1 MSDEVRKYHEE
12 EAIGNTY
19 DLRVAW
25 RLARYLRPYWTTVVA
40 ALVLT
45 LLTNILLSTQPYF
58 TKVAVDDFITP
69 RQTDGIWLFAL
80 AFFGVFVF
88 RFIFSYV
95 QEVLLNHVGQ
105 RVMFD
110 LRTEI
115 FTKLQRQEIAYYD
128 RYPVGRI
135 ITRLTSDVDALNELF
150 TSGVIDVLGD
160 LVIIFAI
167 IGMMFWLDW
176 KLALVSLITVPLLFA
191 CTNWFRK
198 HARNGF
204 DRVRTRN
211 ARLNAFLQEYISGAQ
226 TVQLMNAE
234 QKAKRGFHD
243 INDDYR
249 NANIETIYY
258 YSVFYPLVDFIGAVG
273 IALVI
278 FFFAYESISAMS
290 ASGQAL
296 TVGILA
302 SFIQYSLQLFQ
313 PIRDLSGKFNVLQA
327 AIVASH
333 RIFILLDLEIDIKS
347 PENPK
352 KTGKALG
359 EIEFRNV
366 WFAYKENEWV
376 LKDVSFK
383 MNIGESV
390 ALVGATGSGKTT
402 VTNLLMRFY
411 DVQKGTILLDG
422 VDVRDW
428 DLHDLRS
435 NFAVVLQDVFLFSGS
450 IENNIRLGRKS
461 IDASRIRWASKEVRA
476 DDFISELDGKYEF
489 EVRERGAG
497 LSVGQ
502 KQLISFAR
510 ALAFD
515 PTILI
520 LDEATS
526 SIDTETEQ
534 LIQKAVERVMN
545 GRTSLVVAHRLS
557 TIQKCDRIMVFHHGE
572 LRESGTHNQL
582 LTARGLPEDRVRG
595 LELGAD
601 DYITK
606 PFDITELAAR
616 VRAVLRRTQA
626 ARDLSPL
633 TGLPGNFKITAEIE
647 QAIKE
652 RRDFALVHGDLDNFK
667 AFNDHYGFMRG
678 DEVIRFCGNCLSDAA
693 ANLGI
698 EGAFV
703 GHIGGDDFVAMIP
716 PTMAESF
723 CKEVIERFD
732 DGILDLYDTADALR
746 GYIEVI
752 DRRGER
758 YAFPVVSLSL
768 GVASTDVR
776 EIGTQW
782 EASAIAVEMKEF
794 AKKQP
799 GSTYRIDRRTS

>member
-1 MSDEVRKYHEE
+1 VSEEAKKYHEE

-19 DLRVAW
+19 DLRVAR
-25 RLARYLRPYWTTVVA
+25 RLARYLKPYWKTVA
-40 ALVLT
+40 AALTLT
-45 LLTNILLSTQPYF
+45 LLTNVLVSTQPYF

-69 RQTDGIWLFAL
+69 KTTDGVWLFAL
-80 AFFGVFVF
+80 LFFGVFLF
-88 RFIFSYV
+88 RFIFSYA

-115 FTKLQRQEIAYYD
+115 FTKLQRQEVAYYD

-176 KLALVSLITVPLLFA
+176 KLALVSLVTVPLLFA

-226 TVQLMNAE
+226 TVQLMNSE
-234 QKAKRGFHD
+234 EKARRRFRD

-258 YSVFYPLVDFIGAVG
+258 YSVFYPLVDFIGTLG

-278 FFFAYESISAMS
+278 AAFGYEYLSGFSAAGS
-290 ASGQAL
+290 AL
-296 TVGILA
+296 KVGLLA

-313 PIRDLSGKFNVLQA
+313 PIRDLSDKFNVLQA

-347 PENPK
+347 PADPK

-359 EIEFRNV
+359 EIEFQNV
-366 WFAYKENEWV
+366 WFAYKENDWV

-383 MNIGESV
+383 MNVGESI

-402 VTNLLMRFY
+402 ITNLLMRFY
-411 DVQKGTILLDG
+411 DVQQGKILLDG
-422 VDVRDW
+422 VDVREW

-450 IENNIRLGRKS
+450 IENNIRLGRKD
-461 IDASRIRWASKEVRA
+461 IDGGRIRWAAKEVRA
-476 DDFISELDGKYEF
+476 DQFIDKLNGKYEF

-534 LIQKAVERVMN
+534 LIQQAVNRVMEE
-545 GRTSLVVAHRLS
+545 RTSLVVAHRLS

-572 LRESGTHNQL
+572 LRESGTHNELLAHRGFYWRLYQL
-582 LTARGLPEDRVRG
+582 QYSDEKIHVS
-595 LELGAD
+595 
-601 DYITK
+601 K
-606 PFDITELAAR
+606 P
-616 VRAVLRRTQA
+616 
-626 ARDLSPL
+626 
-633 TGLPGNFKITAEIE
+633 
-647 QAIKE
+647 
-652 RRDFALVHGDLDNFK
+652 
-667 AFNDHYGFMRG
+667 GFTTP
-678 DEVIRFCGNCLSDAA
+678 DAS
-693 ANLGI
+693 
-698 EGAFV
+698 
-703 GHIGGDDFVAMIP
+703 
-716 PTMAESF
+716 AES
-723 CKEVIERFD
+723 
-732 DGILDLYDTADALR
+732 
-746 GYIEVI
+746 
-752 DRRGER
+752 
-758 YAFPVVSLSL
+758 
-768 GVASTDVR
+768 
-776 EIGTQW
+776 
-782 EASAIAVEMKEF
+782 SA
-794 AKKQP
+794 
-799 GSTYRIDRRTS
+799 